1 MEPSYYGQIVPTE
14 NSVLSFKTST
24 KPHVILLHGA
34 RPPDGVSGRQPDDDV
49 LAIRQNQSLGR
60 GLARFLELPLIHLHA
75 LFFFGIVVSLVS
87 IGHFTS
93 LRSSQKGHVTAC
105 GTSRALLYGPETV
118 NVFLHLV
125 QVMIFSI
132 AASNSASRDRSG
144 TVVCGIAK

>member
-1 MEPSYYGQIVPTE
+1 MGPARQMEFPVGSATMT
-14 NSVLSFKTST
+14 FW
-24 KPHVILLHGA
+24 
-34 RPPDGVSGRQPDDDV
+34 RSGKH
-49 LAIRQNQSLGR
+49 QSLG
-60 GLARFLELPLIHLHA
+60 GWLARFLELLRIHLHA

-87 IGHFTS
+87 IGHVTS

-132 AASNSASRDRSG
+132 AARNSASRERSG
-144 TVVCGIAK
+144 TVVCGIARSSVRDCQFK